1 MRAWLLCAVAVLAIA
16 ASSAHA
22 QVASAP
28 QVAPAPPEAAPPPT
42 PATPQPTAPS
52 DSPRKPNGFHF
63 AQHDVVSFGTNEGS
77 FTNASIGLRI
87 EYAATPTFRV
97 GVEVA
102 YANLE
107 ASPDRAH
114 SVLALLQFEARAS
127 LGEKWSV
134 PARLALGH
142 LASNGVVLRLASGV
156 AFKLASRL
164 EVVLE
169 IAPTFFT
176 TRDGVYPSIGPGL
189 ELGFRL

>member
-1 MRAWLLCAVAVLAIA
+1 MRAAWLFSAVAVFAIA
-16 ASSAHA
+16 AGSARA
-22 QVASAP
+22 QSAAVVP
-28 QVAPAPPEAAPPPT
+28 EGTAAPVGVAPEPVVPTEA
-42 PATPQPTAPS
+42 
-52 DSPRKPNGFHF
+52 PRKPSGFYF

-77 FTNASIGLRI
+77 FTNGSIGARM
-87 EYAATPTFRV
+87 EYAPARAFRV

-114 SVLALLQFEARAS
+114 SVMALLQFEARAS

-142 LASNGVVLRLASGV
+142 LASNGPVLRLASGI
-156 AFKLASRL
+156 AFKLALRL

-169 IAPTFFT
+169 VAPTFFT